1 MPGAFLLSRDLEIPY
16 QTWYRIKV
24 HFSCQYDCY
33 LCISNFQ
40 NESSFFS
47 HICKFTKHEDLPEA
61 KLKLKF
67 EIKIADE
74 TVTFYE
80 VKHSEEEGR

>member
-1 MPGAFLLSRDLEIPY
+1 M
-16 QTWYRIKV
+16 KV
-24 HFSCQYDCY
+24 H
-33 LCISNFQ
+33 
-40 NESSFFS
+40 FFS
-47 HICKFTKHEDLPEA
+47 HIFKFTKHEDLPEA

-80 VKHSEEEGR
+80 VKHSEEEGK